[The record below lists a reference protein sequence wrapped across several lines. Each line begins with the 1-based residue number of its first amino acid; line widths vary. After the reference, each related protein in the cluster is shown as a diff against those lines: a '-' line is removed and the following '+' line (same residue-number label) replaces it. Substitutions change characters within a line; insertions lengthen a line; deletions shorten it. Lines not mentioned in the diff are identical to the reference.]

1 MSIAVQSEAHH
12 QLMYANNVQMVA
24 QQTRRTLREA
34 VTEVPCAGE
43 AHSVADLV
51 GAVDA
56 IEGGT
61 GRDRRNPENVPK
73 NSRRWVVYPT
83 ETESGQYI
91 DKAEKLQRAMDPT
104 SVYVRTHTVAVQ
116 RGLGDKILGVEKQPN
131 GTFKVRP
138 GGILGAAS
146 DGKSPGASK
155 VALPAGNFVAAS
167 GAGLTLAKL
176 KTSKEKLALREFG
189 LEDDDDEMY
198 CAISPKQVTD
208 LLDIADGDGSS
219 LNAFQQIQ
227 LMNGKPT
234 PLLGYKWIVTNRLPI
249 NADGARM
256 CPVWS
261 KRNIVAGIWQ
271 DVEGRMWNDTSAK
284 NTPYA
289 HVGAFIDCVRV
300 EDGGVEVIECVE

>member
-12 QLMYANNVQMVA
+12 QLMYANNVMMVA

-34 VTEVPCAGE
+34 VTEAPCSGE

-56 IEGGT
+56 LESD
-61 GRDRRNPENVPK
+61 GRDRRNVENVPL
-73 NSRRWVVYPT
+73 NSRRWVVFPT
-83 ETESGQYI
+83 ETQSGQYI

-131 GTFKVRP
+131 GTFKVRT
-138 GGILGAAS
+138 GGILGTAT
-146 DGKSPGASK
+146 DGKTPGASK
-155 VALPAGNFVAAS
+155 VALPAGNFVAAN
-167 GAGLTLAKL
+167 ATGLTLAKL
-176 KTSKEKLALREFG
+176 KDAKEKLALREFG

-208 LLDIADGDGSS
+208 LLDIADGDGAS
-219 LNAFQQIQ
+219 LNAFQQLQ

-234 PLLGYKWIVTNRLPI
+234 PLLGFKWIVTNRLPI
-249 NADGARM
+249 DAAAARM

-261 KRNIVAGIWQ
+261 KRNIIAGIWQ

-289 HVGAFIDCVRV
+289 HVGAFVDCVRV
-300 EDGGVEVIECVE
+300 EDGGVEVILCAE